1 MQVLQ
6 DHCRYSPK
14 MHFPVMQHFLLLQ
27 VADALK
33 EAAVKKTPK
42 KEKAAKPA
50 SASPKVK
57 RAKNAFMFFS
67 ADKRAALKGKRNVDH
82 TTGNSPESQCMA
94 ACSEIVLLSRSK
106 LMTGYLIEQ
115 GSQMLC
121 ENCDV
126 HCLRNRCPAA
136 EQNPHLT
143 MGETSKK
150 LGELWKEISGEEKA
164 KYKVS
169 CSSQDIPARPRIR
182 AAHPC
187 V

>member
-1 MQVLQ
+1 MLQ
-6 DHCRYSPK
+6 DNCRYSPK

-82 TTGNSPESQCMA
+82 TTAIPWNHNA
-94 ACSEIVLLSRSK
+94 WLLALR
-106 LMTGYLIEQ
+106 
-115 GSQMLC
+115 LC
-121 ENCDV
+121 IFQE
-126 HCLRNRCPAA
+126 A
-136 EQNPHLT
+136 
-143 MGETSKK
+143 S
-150 LGELWKEISGEEKA
+150 
-164 KYKVS
+164 
-169 CSSQDIPARPRIR
+169 
-182 AAHPC
+182 
-187 V
+187 